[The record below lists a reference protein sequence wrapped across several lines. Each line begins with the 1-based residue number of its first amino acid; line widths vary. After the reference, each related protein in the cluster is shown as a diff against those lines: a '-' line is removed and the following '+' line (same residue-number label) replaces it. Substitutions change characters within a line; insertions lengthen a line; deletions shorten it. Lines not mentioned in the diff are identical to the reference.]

1 MADSEPPAKRAKR
14 PRNVLLAEFEGL
26 AKADASQALRDA
38 GGDLD
43 KARALLRSR
52 RETSG
57 TALLAQLRR
66 EREARQG
73 PPPAPAA
80 PPPPPPQQTSIETF
94 ELTPLPVTPRARSVP
109 GLRKRWATIVDNVIA
124 DDDAAALVRLSEQGS
139 QPYTR
144 AAVGNIR
151 PPRPG

>member
-52 RETSG
+52 RDAVSSVTLAMAG
-57 TALLAQLRR
+57 IARNALA
-66 EREARQG
+66 
-73 PPPAPAA
+73 
-80 PPPPPPQQTSIETF
+80 S
-94 ELTPLPVTPRARSVP
+94 RA
-109 GLRKRWATIVDNVIA
+109 
-124 DDDAAALVRLSEQGS
+124 
-139 QPYTR
+139 
-144 AAVGNIR
+144 
-151 PPRPG
+151 